1 MRTRR
6 TSPFPPGPGRVGL
19 PLPPSGHGRVGPPPG
34 GPPTP
39 PFRPEQHRVGGRTI
53 EAGAPCRRIR
63 NKKEKPSVAER
74 QKRRVRGRTAGAGV
88 ASGTRSRGSP
98 RAPAPMLQLPAA
110 LRRSRTGV
118 PFRTLILVQAT
129 HNGMEVGPPCKALID
144 TGDSVSSLLK
154 KGVLPEP
161 FHYG

>member
-6 TSPFPPGPGRVGL
+6 TSPLPPGARESRTPPPPFRTRKSRT
-19 PLPPSGHGRVGPPPG
+19 PPPWRSADIPPPS
-34 GPPTP
+34 
-39 PFRPEQHRVGGRTI
+39 RPEQHRVGGRTI

-98 RAPAPMLQLPAA
+98 RAPAPMLRLPAA

-118 PFRTLILVQAT
+118 PFRTLVPAPRRRPSGVTPMLANPI
-129 HNGMEVGPPCKALID
+129 PPPPVHLKID
-144 TGDSVSSLLK
+144 L
-154 KGVLPEP
+154 
-161 FHYG
+161 